1 MNAIDLPET
10 IYSAPMS
17 LQDRMAALAR
27 HSTVDCLQEQCHG
40 TTAIP
45 AECRAY
51 SRSSLMVNQPNDSSY
66 EMCLKAR
73 RKRSVNT
80 QISAVLELP

>member
-27 HSTVDCLQEQCHG
+27 HSTVDC

-51 SRSSLMVNQPNDSSY
+51 SRSSLMVNQPNGSSY

-80 QISAVLELP
+80 QISAVLKLP